1 MKLKFLFI
9 FLLITGYGNAQAIK
23 TLRNAV
29 TGNSANDSYI
39 KMSPDANIILDLS
52 SSEEETS
59 FYVDGQFVGTA
70 ERLKVLINKNEHK
83 VEAEPK
89 GYRRKKDLLQP
100 PYMNKYASV
109 RFTFLLEDR
118 VSHGNESAEQV
129 TSVQQTTAE
138 VRPEPKKAV
147 KVPADV
153 DLNIPQNSNQ
163 YPYRFALII
172 GNEDYSTFQTDLSSE
187 VDVAFAKNDAAIF
200 REYAVKTLGVPEAN
214 AQLLLNATA
223 GQMRQALAKINKLAE
238 KSAGQAE
245 LIFYYAGHGLPDE
258 VTKDP
263 YLIPVDV
270 AGTSVQFGLKLTDIY
285 KSLTQFS
292 TERVTVFLDACFS
305 GGARGQGLVAAR
317 GVKIKPKEEAL
328 NGKLVVFSASSGDQ
342 SSLPYKEK
350 GHGIFTYFLLKK
362 LQDSKG
368 EVSYKELS
376 DYLRSQVS
384 LQSVVINSKE
394 QDPQTNVSPSAV
406 AEWEKWK
413 VGKK

>member
-1 MKLKFLFI
+1 MKTKFLFI
-9 FLLITGYGNAQAIK
+9 FLLIAFSGYSQALK
-23 TLRNAV
+23 NLRNAV
-29 TGNSANDSYI
+29 SGNSANNSYI
-39 KMSPDANIILDLS
+39 RMSPDANIVLDLS

-70 ERLKVLINKNEHK
+70 ERIKVLIDKNEHK

-100 PYMNKYASV
+100 PYLNKYASV

-118 VSHGNESAEQV
+118 VSSDNEVAQDEPVAQTSA
-129 TSVQQTTAE
+129 AKPE
-138 VRPEPKKAV
+138 VKKAV

-172 GNEDYSTFQTDLSSE
+172 GNEDYSTFQTDLSNE
-187 VDVAFAKNDAAIF
+187 VDVAFAKNDASVF
-200 REYAVKTLGVPEAN
+200 REYAIKTLGVPEAN

-317 GVKIKPKEEAL
+317 GVKIKPKEESL

-413 VGKK
+413 LGKK

>member
-1 MKLKFLFI
+1 
-9 FLLITGYGNAQAIK
+9 
-23 TLRNAV
+23 
-29 TGNSANDSYI
+29 
-39 KMSPDANIILDLS
+39 MSPDANIVLDLS

-70 ERLKVLINKNEHK
+70 ERMKVLINKMEHT

-89 GYRRKKDLLQP
+89 GYRRKKDLIQP
-100 PYMNKYASV
+100 PYYNKYASI

-118 VSHGNESAEQV
+118 TGNSEEAESEP
-129 TSVQQTTAE
+129 VQSAT
-138 VRPEPKKAV
+138 VKSEPKKV
-147 KVPADV
+147 TKTPVDV
-153 DLNIPQNSNQ
+153 DFNIPQNESQ

-172 GNEDYSTFQTDLSSE
+172 GNEDYSTFQTDLSNE
-187 VDVAFAKNDAAIF
+187 VDVAFAKNDASIF
-200 REYAVKTLGVPEAN
+200 KEYAVKTLGIPETN
-214 AQLLLNATA
+214 VQLMLNATA

-245 LIFYYAGHGLPDE
+245 LFFYYAGHGLPDE
-258 VTKDP
+258 VSKEP

-270 AGTSVQFGLKLTDIY
+270 AGTNVQYGIKLTDIY

-292 TERVTVFLDACFS
+292 TERITVFLDACFS

-317 GVKIKPKEEAL
+317 GVKIKPKEETL

-342 SSLPYKEK
+342 SSLPYKDK

-362 LQDSKG
+362 LQESKG
-368 EVSYKELS
+368 SLTYKELS
-376 DYLRSQVS
+376 DFLKSQVS

-394 QDPQTNVSPSAV
+394 QDPQTNISPSAEL
-406 AEWEKWK
+406 EWEKWRFL
-413 VGKK
+413 KK

>member
-1 MKLKFLFI
+1 MKTKFLFI
-9 FLLITGYGNAQAIK
+9 FLLIAFSGYSQALK
-23 TLRNAV
+23 NLRNAV
-29 TGNSANDSYI
+29 SGNSANNSYI
-39 KMSPDANIILDLS
+39 RMSPDANIVLDLS

-70 ERLKVLINKNEHK
+70 ERIKVLIDKNEHK

-100 PYMNKYASV
+100 PYLNKYASV

-118 VSHGNESAEQV
+118 VSSDNEVAQDEPV
-129 TSVQQTTAE
+129 AQTFAAKPE
-138 VRPEPKKAV
+138 VKKAV

-153 DLNIPQNSNQ
+153 DMNIPQNSNQ

-187 VDVAFAKNDAAIF
+187 VDVAFAKNDASVF
-200 REYAVKTLGVPEAN
+200 REYAIKTLGVPEAN

-317 GVKIKPKEEAL
+317 GVKIKPKEESL

-413 VGKK
+413 LGKK

>member
-1 MKLKFLFI
+1 MKTKFLFI
-9 FLLITGYGNAQAIK
+9 FLLIASSGYSQAIK
-23 TLRNAV
+23 NLRNAV
-29 TGNSANDSYI
+29 SGNSANNSYI
-39 KMSPDANIILDLS
+39 RMSPDANIVLDLS

-70 ERLKVLINKNEHK
+70 ERLKVLIDKNEHK

-100 PYMNKYASV
+100 PYLNKYASV

-118 VSHGNESAEQV
+118 VSSDNEVAQDEPVAQTSSAKP
-129 TSVQQTTAE
+129 E
-138 VRPEPKKAV
+138 VKKVV
-147 KVPADV
+147 KIPADV
-153 DLNIPQNSNQ
+153 DMNIPQNSNQ

-187 VDVAFAKNDAAIF
+187 VDVAFAKNDASVF
-200 REYAVKTLGVPEAN
+200 REYAIKTLGVPEAN

-317 GVKIKPKEEAL
+317 GVKIKPKEESL

-413 VGKK
+413 LGKK

>member
-1 MKLKFLFI
+1 MKTKFLFI
-9 FLLITGYGNAQAIK
+9 FLLIASSGYSQAIK
-23 TLRNAV
+23 NLRNAV
-29 TGNSANDSYI
+29 SGNSANNSYI
-39 KMSPDANIILDLS
+39 RMSPDANIVLDLS

-70 ERLKVLINKNEHK
+70 ERLKVLIDKNEHK

-100 PYMNKYASV
+100 PYLNKYASV

-118 VSHGNESAEQV
+118 VSSDSEVAQDEPVAQTSSAKP
-129 TSVQQTTAE
+129 E
-138 VRPEPKKAV
+138 VKKVV
-147 KVPADV
+147 KIPADV
-153 DLNIPQNSNQ
+153 DMNIPQNSNQ

-187 VDVAFAKNDAAIF
+187 VDVAFAKNDASVF
-200 REYAVKTLGVPEAN
+200 REYAIKTLGVPEAN

-317 GVKIKPKEEAL
+317 GVKIKPKEESL

-413 VGKK
+413 LGKK

>member
-1 MKLKFLFI
+1 MKTKFLFI
-9 FLLITGYGNAQAIK
+9 LLLIASSGYSQALK
-23 TLRNAV
+23 NLRNAV
-29 TGNSANDSYI
+29 SGNSANSSYI
-39 KMSPDANIILDLS
+39 RMSPDANIVLDLS

-70 ERLKVLINKNEHK
+70 ERLKVLVDKNEHK

-100 PYMNKYASV
+100 PYMNKYASI

-118 VSHGNESAEQV
+118 LSADNEAAQDEPVAQNSL
-129 TSVQQTTAE
+129 SKPE
-138 VRPEPKKAV
+138 VKKAA

-153 DLNIPQNSNQ
+153 DMNIPQNSNQ

-187 VDVAFAKNDAAIF
+187 VDVAFAKNDASVF
-200 REYAVKTLGVPEAN
+200 REYAIKTLGVPEAN

-270 AGTSVQFGLKLTDIY
+270 AGTNVQFGLKLTEIY
-285 KSLTQFS
+285 KSLTQFN

-317 GVKIKPKEEAL
+317 GVKIKPKEETL

-362 LQDSKG
+362 LQDTKG

-394 QDPQTNVSPSAV
+394 QDPQTNISPSAV

-413 VGKK
+413 LGKK

>member
-1 MKLKFLFI
+1 MKTKFLFI
-9 FLLITGYGNAQAIK
+9 FLLIAFSGYSQALK
-23 TLRNAV
+23 NLRNAV
-29 TGNSANDSYI
+29 SGNSANNSYI
-39 KMSPDANIILDLS
+39 RMSPDANIVLDLS

-70 ERLKVLINKNEHK
+70 ERLKVLIDKNEHK
-83 VEAEPK
+83 IEAEPK

-100 PYMNKYASV
+100 PYLNKYASI

-118 VSHGNESAEQV
+118 VSSVNEVAQDEPVAQTSSAKP
-129 TSVQQTTAE
+129 E
-138 VRPEPKKAV
+138 VKKAV

-153 DLNIPQNSNQ
+153 DMNIPQNSNQ

-187 VDVAFAKNDAAIF
+187 VDVAFAKNDASVF
-200 REYAVKTLGVPEAN
+200 REYVIKTLGVPEAN

-394 QDPQTNVSPSAV
+394 QDPQTNISPSAV

-413 VGKK
+413 LGKK